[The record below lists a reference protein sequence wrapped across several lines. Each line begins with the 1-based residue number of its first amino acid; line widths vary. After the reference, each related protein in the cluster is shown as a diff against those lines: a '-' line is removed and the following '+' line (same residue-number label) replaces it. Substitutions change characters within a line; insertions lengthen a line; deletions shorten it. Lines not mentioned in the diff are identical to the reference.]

1 MSESTHDVEPRH
13 GHAAAESADCGHA
26 PLLEQCGCMS
36 KTAFA
41 LLILLSSPALLPVT
55 ASAQAVPVELQQTEQ
70 GWQLL
75 RGGEPYFIRGAGG
88 MGSLQQLAA
97 AGANSVRTWGADDI
111 DALLD
116 EAHALGMTVTVG
128 IWLGHE
134 RHGFDY
140 GDPAQV
146 SAQLERARQAVL
158 RYRDHPALLLWGIGN
173 EMEGFADGDDPRIWA
188 AVNEV
193 AAMVKALDPL
203 HPTMTVTAEIGGG
216 RVKSVRD
223 LCPAVDIHGINAYGG
238 ATSLAERYRAAGG
251 TKPYVLTEFG
261 PIGSWEAGKTAWGA
275 PIEQTSTEKAAFY
288 RQAYAQAVSGAPGL
302 ALGAYA
308 FNWGHKMEGTS
319 TWFGMFLEDGARLGP
334 IDAMTELWSGAPPQ
348 DRAPTV
354 APLVLAGPA
363 EVDPGARVRVSAAI
377 EDPEGGPL
385 RARWALRQESGEY
398 LTGGDFR
405 AALPDIED
413 AILDGDVDG
422 AEVRM
427 PREPGAYRLFL
438 YAYDEAGNAATAN
451 LPLRVQG
458 EVRTQLPFF
467 VYHDDFAGMPWAPSG
482 WMGGIESLELDGDHA
497 ENCHAGKA
505 CIRLRYSG
513 EFGWAGVAWQ
523 HPPNNWGDQDG
534 GYDLTGATHLELW
547 ARGEFGGERVG
558 FGVGLLGADTTHPD
572 SGKASVEGI
581 VLEQEWRRYRV
592 PLKDVDLSSIK
603 TGFVVTLTGQRSSV
617 TVYLD
622 SIQFVR
628 KR

>member
-1 MSESTHDVEPRH
+1 MNNPAS
-13 GHAAAESADCGHA
+13 
-26 PLLEQCGCMS
+26 
-36 KTAFA
+36 A
-41 LLILLSSPALLPVT
+41 LLILLSCLALLPST
-55 ASAQAVPVELQQTEQ
+55 AAAQAVPVELRENEQ

-88 MGSLQQLAA
+88 TGSLQQLAA
-97 AGANSVRTWGADDI
+97 AGANSVRTWGAEDI

-128 IWLGHE
+128 IWLGHP

-140 GDPAQV
+140 GDPEQVAQ
-146 SAQLERARQAVL
+146 QLERARQAVL

-173 EMEGFADGDDPRIWA
+173 EMEGFEAGDDPRVWA

-193 AAMVKALDPL
+193 AAMVKELDPQ
-203 HPTMTVTAEIGGG
+203 HPTMTVTAEIGGA
-216 RVKSVRD
+216 RVASVRD
-223 LCPAVDIHGINAYGG
+223 LCPAIDIHGINSYGG
-238 ATSLAERYRAAGG
+238 APSLLERYRAAGG
-251 TKPYVLTEFG
+251 TKPYLLTEFG
-261 PIGSWEAGKTAWGA
+261 PVGSWEAGKTAWGA
-275 PIEQTSTEKAAFY
+275 PVEPTSTAKAAFY
-288 RQAYAQAVSGAPGL
+288 RQAYTQAVAAAPGL

-308 FNWGHKMEGTS
+308 FNWGFKMEGTS
-319 TWFGMFLEDGARLGP
+319 TWFGMFLEDGARLGA
-334 IDAMTELWSGAPPQ
+334 IDAMTELWSGTPPH

-354 APLVLAGPA
+354 APLVLAGDA
-363 EVDPGARVRVSAAI
+363 EVAPGARVRVTAAI
-377 EDPEGGPL
+377 TDPEGGPL

-405 AALPDIED
+405 PVLPDIED
-413 AILDGDVDG
+413 AILESDVTG
-422 AEVRM
+422 ATVRM
-427 PREPGAYRLFL
+427 PRDPGAYRLFL

-467 VYHDDFAGMPWAPSG
+467 VYHDGFAGMPWAPSG
-482 WMGGIESLELDGDHA
+482 WMGATESLTLDGAHA

-513 EFGWAGVAWQ
+513 EFGWVGVAWQ

-547 ARGEFGGERVG
+547 ARGEFGGEQVG
-558 FGVGLLGADTTHPD
+558 FGVGLLGADKAHPD
-572 SGKASVEGI
+572 SGKTSIEGI
-581 VLEQEWRRYRV
+581 KLGKEWRRFRI
-592 PLKDVDLSSIK
+592 PLKDIDLSSLK
-603 TGFVVTLTGQRSSV
+603 TGFVVTLIGQRSSV

-622 SIQFVR
+622 SIQFMR

>member
-1 MSESTHDVEPRH
+1 MTRSVL
-13 GHAAAESADCGHA
+13 AC
-26 PLLEQCGCMS
+26 LLLCSG
-36 KTAFA
+36 
-41 LLILLSSPALLPVT
+41 LALLPSPV
-55 ASAQAVPVELQQTEQ
+55 AAEAIPVELRETAT

-88 MGSLQQLAA
+88 SASVQELAA
-97 AGANSVRTWGADDI
+97 AAANSVRTWGADDI

-140 GDPAQV
+140 GDPEQV

-193 AAMVKALDPL
+193 AAMVKELDPL
-203 HPTMTVTAEIGGG
+203 HPTMTVTAEIGGE
-216 RVKSVRD
+216 RVQSVRG
-223 LCPAVDIHGINAYGG
+223 LSAIDIHGINSYGG
-238 ATSLAERYRAAGG
+238 APSLAERYRDAGG

-261 PIGSWEAGKTAWGA
+261 PIGPWEAGKTAWGT

-288 RQAYAQAVSGAPGL
+288 RHAYEQAVTGAPGL

-308 FNWGHKMEGTS
+308 FNWGYKMEGTS
-319 TWFGMFLEDGARLGP
+319 TWFGMFLEDGARLGAV
-334 IDAMTELWSGAPPQ
+334 DAMTELWSGATPQ
-348 DRAPTV
+348 DQAPTV
-354 APLVLAGPA
+354 APLVLAGDA
-363 EVDPGARVRVSAAI
+363 EVDPGARLRVTATI
-377 EDPEGGPL
+377 EDPEGGAL

-413 AILDGDVDG
+413 AILEGDVDG

-451 LPLRVQG
+451 LPLRVKG

-467 VYHDDFAGMPWAPSG
+467 VYHDGFAGMPWAPSG
-482 WMGGIESLELDGDHA
+482 WMGGIESLTLDGDHA

-505 CIRLRYSG
+505 CIKLRYTG

-534 GYDLTGATHLELW
+534 GFDLTGATHLELW
-547 ARGEFGGERVG
+547 ARGAFGGEQVG
-558 FGVGLLGADTTHPD
+558 FGVGLLGADAAHPD
-572 SGKASVEGI
+572 SGQARVEGI
-581 VLEQEWRRYRV
+581 VLSQEWRRYRV
-592 PLKDVDLSSIK
+592 PLENVDLSSIK
-603 TGFVVTLTGQRSSV
+603 TGFVVTLAGQRSSV